1 MEKDNVNSPF
11 TSNQVS
17 AFRQPF
23 IAGIKTSIPIAVGY
37 IPIAIT
43 FGLVAKSSGI
53 PDYIAL
59 LMSFIVFAGASQ
71 FVGVNLIALGTN
83 PWEIIFTTFILNLRH
98 FLMTASLS
106 MRIDPSLSKAWR
118 CLLAFGVTDE
128 TFSVA
133 SLQKD
138 QLLSP
143 WFIIALN
150 MLAFLAWNAGTW
162 AGIFLASGLPPSLQ
176 ASMGIALYAMFIGLL
191 VPPLRSSR
199 PILLVVLISV
209 GINSALSWIPLS
221 ASLSTGWRIIMSTIL
236 AALAATMMFPT
247 GTGGAKD
254 E

>member
-1 MEKDNVNSPF
+1 MHNDDINLSTGDGKL
-11 TSNQVS
+11 TTY
-17 AFRQPF
+17 RQPF
-23 IAGIKTSIPIAVGY
+23 ILGLKASIPIAVGY

-53 PDYIAL
+53 PDHIAL
-59 LMSFIVFAGASQ
+59 MMSFMIFAGASQ

-83 PWEIIFTTFILNLRH
+83 PWEIILTTFILNLRH

-106 MRIDPSLSKAWR
+106 MRLDPSLSGTWR
-118 CLLAFGVTDE
+118 CILAFGVTDE

-143 WFIIALN
+143 FFILGLN

-162 AGIFLASGLPPSLQ
+162 VGIFLASGLPPSLQ

-191 VPPLRSSR
+191 VPALRESR
-199 PILLVVLISV
+199 PILLVVLISM
-209 GINSALSWIPLS
+209 GINSALTWTPMSAALS
-221 ASLSTGWRIIMSTIL
+221 AGWRIIASTVL
-236 AALAATMMFPT
+236 AALIAAFIFPEGAG
-247 GTGGAKD
+247 GTED